1 MGGGVVEHRVD
12 RLVGRDRALDGIEE
26 ADEFAVA
33 VALHAAANHRAV
45 KHAECGEQRGGA
57 MRLVIVCHG
66 LAAAGLD
73 RQPGLGAVE
82 SLDLAVCIEREHHR
96 VRRRIDI
103 EPDDVDE
110 LGGKA
115 L

>member
-1 MGGGVVEHRVD
+1 MQ
-12 RLVGRDRALDGIEE
+12 
-26 ADEFAVA
+26 
-33 VALHAAANHRAV
+33 ANYRAV
-45 KHAECGEQRGGA
+45 KHAECGEPRGGA
-57 MRLVIVCHG
+57 MPLVIVRHG

-82 SLDLAVCIEREHHR
+82 SLDLAVFIEREHHR
-96 VRRRIDI
+96 VRRRIDT
-103 EPDDVDE
+103 EPDDIDE